1 MQFITPIFLIVV
13 SVAVFFGFVD
23 PQYKKISETKT
34 LEQQYEEALSKSR
47 ELQEIKANLLS
58 EYNAFRPEDVAKLE
72 KMLPDNID
80 NVRLIIEIDNV
91 AKKYGLSVKNLIVRE
106 ESSLVSTTNKKQI
119 GPDTKDYSSVT
130 LEFSVGTSY
139 NTFLKFLKDLEQS
152 LRLVDVV
159 SVNFRAQGEDFD
171 DYRVAIRTY
180 WLK

>member
-1 MQFITPIFLIVV
+1 MQFITPIFLIIV
-13 SVAVFFGFVD
+13 SIAVFFGFVD
-23 PQYKKISETKT
+23 PRYKEISESKK
-34 LEQQYEEALSKSR
+34 LEAQYEEALSKSR

-91 AKKYGLSVKNLIVRE
+91 AKKYGLSVKNLIVRDDVA
-106 ESSLVSTTNKKQI
+106 LTTGTSKKQI
-119 GPDTKDYSSVT
+119 GPDTRDYSSVT

-139 NTFLKFLKDLEQS
+139 NTFLRFLRDLEQS

-159 SVNFRAQGEDFD
+159 SVNFRAEGSDFD